1 MIFYE
6 VTTVGE
12 ALEVYHNNSLCIVDQ
27 QRMLKRSETTILV
40 PPQIMTIHVCG
51 SARNFANRE
60 FSSLSRIT
68 ETWCMQNIAGR
79 LKNGI
84 GIKEKTGDKKTLHR

>member
-27 QRMLKRSETTILV
+27 QRMLVRSETTILV
-40 PPQIMTIHVCG
+40 PSTDHDYACVVEVLEILP
-51 SARNFANRE
+51 AE
-60 FSSLSRIT
+60 
-68 ETWCMQNIAGR
+68 NIVV
-79 LKNGI
+79 NQ
-84 GIKEKTGDKKTLHR
+84 E